1 MAQSTGKRP
10 RATLVKQDVVQQARK
25 FLESLPEK
33 TKDDFSVREAVD
45 HLREELQAA
54 LARGYSYQD
63 LAQILNGKGIKITVS
78 TLKNYIPSGK
88 RQATKEKA
96 TKAPRRTSRPEATAP
111 LPEPETSPN
120 GKGSVEAFPEIP
132 LLETV
137 LPATPEPTADPIEAE
152 PAAAT
157 KAPRKRSTASTKA
170 PTKSAAKS
178 TTGKKPATTAKS
190 VGGRKQP
197 GV

>member
-10 RATLVKQDVVQQARK
+10 RATLVKQDVVQQARG

-33 TKDDFSVREAVD
+33 PKDDFSVREAVD

-88 RQATKEKA
+88 RQATKDKA
-96 TKAPRRTSRPEATAP
+96 TKAPRRTSRSEATAP
-111 LPEPETSPN
+111 APEPEASTN
-120 GKGSVEAFPEIP
+120 GKGSVESVAEIP

-137 LPATPEPTADPIEAE
+137 LPTPPEPAAAPVEAE

-157 KAPRKRSTASTKA
+157 KAPRKRSTTAKA
-170 PTKSAAKS
+170 PANSAAK
-178 TTGKKPATTAKS
+178 TTTKKSVTAAKPA
-190 VGGRKQP
+190 GRRRKQTE
-197 GV
+197 V